1 MDATPTRSAPRWL
14 LVTLAVIA
22 AAAVAFAIGRFTA
35 FGATATPQTPGTYS
49 ADAGFARDMQLHHA
63 QAVDMAMEIYR
74 KTDDADVRMLAYDMA
89 TTQSAQIGEMYSW
102 LVAWNLPQRGGE
114 LMAWM
119 ADSDGGHGGHAAST
133 APLSEQELRDSM
145 GMAADEQ
152 LAALDAATGTEAD
165 CLFLTLMIRH
175 HEGAI
180 EMVDAVLELGTE
192 PRVKA
197 VASAMA
203 EVQQFEID
211 AMNSSLLRLG
221 CS

>member
-1 MDATPTRSAPRWL
+1 MDASPTRSAPRWL
-14 LVTLAVIA
+14 LIALAVIA
-22 AAAVAFAIGRFTA
+22 AAALAFAIGRFTA
-35 FGATATPQTPGTYS
+35 FGASAIPATPGTQS

-74 KTDDADVRMLAYDMA
+74 KTDDPEVRVLAYDMA
-89 TTQSAQIGEMYSW
+89 TTQSAQLGEMYSW
-102 LVAWNLPQRGGE
+102 LVAWNLPQRGGD

-119 ADSDGGHGGHAAST
+119 RDAEGGHGGHGASA
-133 APLSEQELRDSM
+133 APLSEQELRDAM
-145 GMAADEQ
+145 GMATDEQ

-180 EMVDAVLELGTE
+180 EMVDAVLELGSE

-211 AMNSSLLRLG
+211 AMNASLLRLG
-221 CS
+221 CA